1 MWFQWKQKNRA
12 WTNLKVPCDRV
23 DRELFYASTIV
34 TVGDGK
40 MAPFWTSCWIN
51 GNMAKSIAP
60 LLYAKSRREKI
71 TVHQALKNEK
81 WIDHIYP
88 PAMSEEVTQFV
99 KLWEAI
105 REVAQNETVEDRTT
119 WRWTMDGEYTTKS
132 AYQI

>member
-1 MWFQWKQKNRA
+1 
-12 WTNLKVPCDRV
+12 V

-34 TVGDGK
+34 TVDDGK

-60 LLYAKSRREKI
+60 LLYAKSRRKK
-71 TVHQALKNEK
+71 QALKNEK

-88 PAMSEEVTQFV
+88 SATSEEVTQFV

-105 REVAQNETVEDRTT
+105 REVARNETVEDTGDG
-119 WRWTMDGEYTTKS
+119 RWMENTLQRVLIRFSLLEFS
-132 AYQI
+132 VS

>member
-12 WTNLKVPCDRV
+12 WTNLEVPCDRV
-23 DRELFYASTIV
+23 DQELFYASTTV

-60 LLYAKSRREKI
+60 LLYAKSRRKKI

-88 PAMSEEVTQFV
+88 A
-99 KLWEAI
+99 A
-105 REVAQNETVEDRTT
+105 RNE
-119 WRWTMDGEYTTKS
+119 
-132 AYQI
+132 